1 MQVFAVGIRRNG
13 LYALCL
19 QHLGTLVSPTLVWHW
34 EALASVICLALHRPP
49 TPISYSPK
57 HKVGT
62 RFPHQWLPSKEQ
74 VQYQHWASLFT
85 WPYLSPGWTSNSRIV
100 TGTSDTKC
108 QSLHFP
114 LFSLNIKV
122 FHFLLSYDIQQ
133 RALCISFYTD
143 WSSFHTNKV
152 QCRIDFPEQT
162 TWCSIPWEELNY
174 LFFLTVIKNTMAK
187 VIHRSK
193 GLFWLLISEGWELIT
208 VGKLGIG

>member
-13 LYALCL
+13 LYVRRL
-19 QHLGTLVSPTLVWHW
+19 QHLGTLVSHLSNTLVWHW

-49 TPISYSPK
+49 KPISYSQIHK
-57 HKVGT
+57 HDSHSNDSQQRAILISTLGIS
-62 RFPHQWLPSKEQ
+62 F
-74 VQYQHWASLFT
+74 YMAI
-85 WPYLSPGWTSNSRIV
+85 LSPGWTSNSRIV

-108 QSLHFP
+108 KSLHFP

-162 TWCSIPWEELNY
+162 TWCSRHCEELN
-174 LFFLTVIKNTMAK
+174 
-187 VIHRSK
+187 
-193 GLFWLLISEGWELIT
+193 
-208 VGKLGIG
+208 